1 VKWVE
6 NVMKS
11 IRRVLS
17 AALFGSAVMM
27 AGAAFAQD
35 AKYPA
40 YPHKTVTLITSSGPG
55 GGGDVFLRNLVK
67 TLGPRWG
74 INFVVENVPGSGG
87 ANAMRRIVEGPA
99 DGSMLYGVSTQHVV
113 VSVLSNPPFSYKD
126 MQPVVNVLYDSPIFF
141 VRADSPFKTLQDVV
155 AYAKENPGKLKFG
168 AGTAA
173 SIDRMVVETFKLRT
187 GLNMVVATH
196 DSGGQLTLNVLSGA
210 VDIGSGDAQEITAQ
224 VEAGQMRILAA
235 VMDDRLANFPN
246 VPTAK
251 EQGVDVTATGW
262 RGFVAK
268 KGTPPEITQAWEKA
282 IQLVLEDPQYKE
294 FYTKS
299 NGIPAYLS
307 AQEFDALTNKF
318 AAELD
323 AFFTQV
329 GLKQKKN

>member
-1 VKWVE
+1 
-6 NVMKS
+6 M
-11 IRRVLS
+11 LS
-17 AALFGSAVMM
+17 AALFGSAVLL
-27 AGAAFAQD
+27 AGSAFAQD

-99 DGSMLYGVSTQHVV
+99 DGSLLYGVSTQHVV
-113 VSVLSNPPFSYKD
+113 VSVLSNPPYSYKD

-141 VRADSPFKTLQDVV
+141 VRSDSPFKTLQDVV

-235 VMDDRLANFPN
+235 VMDTRLANFPD

-262 RGFVAK
+262 RGFVVK
-268 KGTPPEITQAWEKA
+268 KGTPPEIAQAWEKA

-307 AQEFDALTNKF
+307 AQDFDALTNKF
-318 AAELD
+318 ASELD

>member
-1 VKWVE
+1 
-6 NVMKS
+6 M
-11 IRRVLS
+11 LS
-17 AALFGSAVMM
+17 AALVGSAVLL
-27 AGAAFAQD
+27 AGSAFAQD

-99 DGSMLYGVSTQHVV
+99 DGSLLYGVSTQHVV
-113 VSVLSNPPFSYKD
+113 VSVLSNPPYSYKD

-141 VRADSPFKTLQDVV
+141 VRSDSPFKTLQDVV

-235 VMDDRLANFPN
+235 VMDTRLANFPD

-262 RGFVAK
+262 RGFVVK
-268 KGTPPEITQAWEKA
+268 KGTPPEIAQAWEKA

-307 AQEFDALTNKF
+307 AQDFDALTNKF
-318 AAELD
+318 ASELD